1 MSLQSLFFENRSPKQ
16 TVFKNSFWLFLS
28 QGVSRLFK
36 FLLVIA
42 SARILGPA
50 GFGSFNY
57 ILSIVS
63 LFFIFS
69 DWGIGT
75 LIVRDFQQKKEPESY
90 LRAGLFLKIVLALFL
105 FIVALAGSLV
115 FNSIEFKRNFILL
128 AIFLFVANIRDFI
141 ISLFRAL
148 QKMEKEFWVIAGES
162 FSVLVFGVILL
173 LLYKNIISLSLAY
186 LASVLISSVVALR
199 LAKSLSVYLKPIF
212 QKELIKS
219 FFVNGAPLALFG
231 LLGFIFFSTD
241 QILLG
246 KMRGIVEVGYYSIA
260 TKIILMLNLI
270 PTLIMTA
277 LFPYLSSKI
286 NDRERMKAIFNKT
299 TAFLAGG
306 GLMLAIF
313 GFLFAPLI
321 PFFVGAPY
329 LPSVKI
335 FQFLIWIIVFMF
347 PAIFLGYLFI
357 VYNKQWQNFA
367 ITAFCAILNLVL
379 NIFLIPI
386 YGMFGAAA
394 ASIGAQALNFVLS
407 FGWGYKIV
415 KSFGR

>member
-28 QGVSRLFK
+28 QGVSRIFK
-36 FLLVIA
+36 LLLVIV
-42 SARILGPA
+42 SARLLGPA

-57 ILSIVS
+57 ILSIAS

-75 LIVRDFQQKKEPESY
+75 LIVRDFQQKKEPEPY
-90 LRAGLFLKIVLALFL
+90 LRAGLFLKIVLSLFL
-105 FIVALAGSLV
+105 FIVALAGSLL
-115 FNSIEFKRNFILL
+115 FQSIEFKKNFILL
-128 AIFLFVANIRDFI
+128 AIFLFAANIRDFI
-141 ISLFRAL
+141 ISLFRSL
-148 QKMEKEFWVIAGES
+148 QKMEKEFWVIAAES

-173 LLYKNIISLSLAY
+173 LFYKNIISLSLAY
-186 LASVLISSVVALR
+186 LLSVLISSVVALR
-199 LAKSLSVYLKPIF
+199 LAKGFAVYLKPIF
-212 QKELIKS
+212 QKELIKN
-219 FFVNGAPLALFG
+219 FFINGAPLALFG

-260 TKIILMLNLI
+260 AKIILLLNLV
-270 PTLIMTA
+270 PTLVMTA
-277 LFPYLSSKI
+277 FFPHLSSKI
-286 NDRERMKAIFNKT
+286 NDREKMKAIFNKT
-299 TAFLAGG
+299 SAVLAAGG
-306 GLMLAIF
+306 LILALF
-313 GFLFAPLI
+313 GFLLAPLI
-321 PFFVGAPY
+321 PLFVGASY

-357 VYNKQWQNFA
+357 AYNKQWQNFV

-379 NIFLIPI
+379 NIFLIPN

-394 ASIGAQALNFVLS
+394 ASIGAQALNLVLS